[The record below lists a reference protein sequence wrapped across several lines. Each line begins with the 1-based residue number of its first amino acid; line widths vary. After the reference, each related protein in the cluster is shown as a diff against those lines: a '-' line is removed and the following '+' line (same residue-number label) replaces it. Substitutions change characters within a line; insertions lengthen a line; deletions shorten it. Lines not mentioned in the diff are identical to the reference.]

1 MCTALDTYLVIIT
14 AFGDY
19 DSRITR
25 EKATENTNSET
36 ERKPKSNKDKKNS
49 RFSLKYSKLA
59 SRISGHFTFE
69 LASPPR
75 YQNLHISVQYW
86 AEKKPSRI

>member
-36 ERKPKSNKDKKNS
+36 ERKPKSNKDKKTAV
-49 RFSLKYSKLA
+49 SL
-59 SRISGHFTFE
+59 
-69 LASPPR
+69 
-75 YQNLHISVQYW
+75 
-86 AEKKPSRI
+86 